1 MAFLVNVKKQKQKQS
16 KTTLNSIW
24 HLLIYLPFLIGGV
37 TITKWKILSATY
49 HN

>member
-1 MAFLVNVKKQKQKQS
+1 MIFLVNVKKQKQS

-24 HLLIYLPFLIGGV
+24 HLLIHLLFLIGGV